1 VPANRRETA
10 DSDTV
15 DATLAGSL
23 ESLDDA
29 LNYRDWIV
37 DLAAPHLG
45 DRLLEVGAGHGTF
58 TERFAE
64 FGTVVAVEPGEYA
77 AARLTERFDAD
88 DRVTTVSGVAGDVD
102 ADADGFDAAVMINVL
117 EHIDDE
123 QGILADLHLRLA
135 ADGHLVLWVPAFMLL
150 FSDFDRRL
158 GHHRRYRRGA
168 LEELVAAN
176 GFEVVASRYVNL
188 PGWFSWLLVV
198 RLAGIEP
205 TNPTTIRIFD
215 RWIVPFVRW
224 IEDRIRMP
232 FGQSIFLVAR
242 RAD

>member
-1 VPANRRETA
+1 MPANRREAA

-45 DRLLEVGAGHGTF
+45 ERLLEVGAGHGTF
-58 TERFAE
+58 TERFAD
-64 FGTVVAVEPGEYA
+64 FGSVVAVEPGEYA
-77 AARLTERFDAD
+77 AARLGERFGRRRSGH
-88 DRVTTVSGVAGDVD
+88 DRVPASPRTSTT
-102 ADADGFDAAVMINVL
+102 DGFDAAVMINVL

-123 QGILADLHLRLA
+123 QAILADLHRRLG
-135 ADGHLVLWVPAFMLL
+135 ADGHLVLWVPAFMML

-158 GHHRRYRRGA
+158 GHHRRYRRRSA
-168 LEELVAAN
+168 RKLVEAN
-176 GFEVVASRYVNL
+176 GFEVVTSRYVNL
-188 PGWFSWLLVV
+188 PGWFSWLLMV

-205 TNPTTIRIFD
+205 TNAATIRIFD
-215 RWIVPFVRW
+215 RWIVPVVRW
-224 IEDRIRMP
+224 IEDRVRMP

-242 RAD
+242 RVG